1 MTLGK
6 WGHPVEIWMVDGCIF
21 LLVSSINTQPSSVYK
36 LYWVNPLKQ
45 AYDIF
50 DARCGNYAGIWGTKT
65 A

>member
-1 MTLGK
+1 MHLSVGKQYQHSTLLG
-6 WGHPVEIWMVDGCIF
+6 
-21 LLVSSINTQPSSVYK
+21 LLTILGEPTETS
-36 LYWVNPLKQ
+36 